1 MAPRHNSAPCFVS
14 PHPDALAR
22 ARLQVLRSQRSSRSS
37 SGSSSSS
44 RSSIATASTANS
56 VSADTNDALE
66 KAKRFLATERQMPG
80 LNDGTIFPASHF
92 DESVSLMA
100 MGNAALE
107 RTPLRSVIR

>member
-37 SGSSSSS
+37 SGSSN

-56 VSADTNDALE
+56 VSTDTNDALE

>member
-1 MAPRHNSAPCFVS
+1 MAPRHSSTPCFVS

-37 SGSSSSS
+37 SN

-56 VSADTNDALE
+56 VNADTNDALE
-66 KAKRFLATERQMPG
+66 KARRFLATERQMPG
-80 LNDGTIFPASHF
+80 LNDGTIFPKSHF
-92 DESVSLMA
+92 EESVSLMA